1 MSESGAHVLI
11 FPYPAQGHMI
21 PLLDFTRHLATA
33 GLTITIL
40 VTPKNLPLLNPLL
53 SKHAIHQHPRPPFSA
68 SPRHPIRRR
77 EHRRPPRWWFPVNV
91 VRFRRT
97 QESHNQL
104 VRKPPFA
111 AGGHHFRHVLGMD
124 PPPCG

>member
-1 MSESGAHVLI
+1 MSESGAHILI

-21 PLLDFTRHLATA
+21 PLLDFTRQLATA

-53 SKHAIHQHPRPPFSA
+53 SKHPPSTPSFSLFPSPCHPL
-68 SPRHPIRRR
+68 RRR

-91 VRFRRT
+91 VRLRRT
-97 QESHNQL
+97 QESHTQL

-111 AGGHHFRHVLGMD
+111 AGGHHFRYVLGMD